1 MRKCRDGGKTG
12 KKEKKITT
20 EIVTTNIVASRP
32 TGTATARANMHGGWG
47 VSP

>member
-20 EIVTTNIVASRP
+20 DIVASRP